1 MLFNNRAALPPFGA
15 SRFGRREVLR
25 FGLWAVA
32 ALLAL
37 TLVWSWVSASKD
49 QSGSVELTGA
59 APVDPTAAASSF
71 DPGAAQVSAAPV
83 VAGPPLGQLQVLGVL
98 SSGAIFGF
106 PDGLQR
112 FVVIGRD
119 VVPGARL
126 TSVERLFV
134 TLDQAG
140 SQVRLPLRGEAATG
154 ASESPP
160 SAQDE
165 SAVSTTSS
173 GTPADRQRQ
182 VLNLRLGT
190 DPQMVGDR
198 IVGFRIKPNAS
209 LPWLSSAGLQP
220 GDVIVSLNNEPV
232 ASMERLMEL
241 PTEIEGIRIAK
252 IARPTIQ
259 YRRGGKLMNA
269 PLE

>member
-1 MLFNNRAALPPFGA
+1 MGA
-15 SRFGRREVLR
+15 SRFGRREALR
-25 FGLWAVA
+25 FGLWTVA

-37 TLVWSWVSASKD
+37 TLVWSWAFASRD
-49 QSGSVELTGA
+49 ESGSVELTGA

-71 DPGAAQVSAAPV
+71 DPGAAQAPAAPV
-83 VAGPPLGQLQVLGVL
+83 VAVPPLGQLQVLGVL

-160 SAQDE
+160 SAQGE
-165 SAVSTTSS
+165 SAGSTASS

-209 LPWLSSAGLQP
+209 LPWLSSAGLRP

-232 ASMERLMEL
+232 ASMERLMEI
-241 PTEIEGIRIAK
+241 PAEIEANRVANAG
-252 IARPTIQ
+252 RPTIQ
-259 YRRGGKLMNA
+259 YQRDGK
-269 PLE
+269 PLQVFLEY